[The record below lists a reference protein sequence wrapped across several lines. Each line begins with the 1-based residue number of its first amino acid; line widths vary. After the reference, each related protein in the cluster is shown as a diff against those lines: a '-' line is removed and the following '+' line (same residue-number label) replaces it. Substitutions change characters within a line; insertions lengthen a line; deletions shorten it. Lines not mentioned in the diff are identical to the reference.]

1 MVMCRNSSR
10 FLIGIE
16 KSLSLKGIIKIE
28 ENIQIFLYNIH
39 SVRNN
44 TDTNELIDEMRD

>member
-39 SVRNN
+39 SVRHN